1 MKHNHFSQIRE
12 WDWHY
17 RVGFDTQLAENIH
30 TSLVSA
36 KGYEQSAKD
45 RAELLAY
52 RDLVSV
58 DSLVS
63 ELIKSPGKADE
74 FIDASKKKTLLHLPE
89 ECSGRLLIR
98 LQNAEG
104 INQSIAS
111 AVKELVK
118 AAEHAEFVNHS
129 ASLLELV
136 LGPGFLAK
144 AREHLRISQL
154 SEPSAAKQLV
164 LTSEISAQSLMQK
177 YSNEIIDFGL
187 TLMPID
193 ALQRPIWSSR
203 QSDEMCCFAEYWP
216 SMITGSQ
223 NELVLGLKLLESDYS
238 DVVGTLVHE
247 IAGHACFYELAS
259 TGYFSF
265 VDQGAIC
272 LIEGWATWCEWSSP
286 FADNE
291 YRKKIKR
298 IASKGLGL
306 AEVSNG
312 DDARDR
318 IHMLVCASGFNGES
332 FDQALLS
339 FFQYPGYSPSYFAG
353 AAWFDIELQG
363 KSASSFW
370 QSRRG
375 RAITNVL

>member
-1 MKHNHFSQIRE
+1 
-12 WDWHY
+12 
-17 RVGFDTQLAENIH
+17 
-30 TSLVSA
+30 
-36 KGYEQSAKD
+36 
-45 RAELLAY
+45 
-52 RDLVSV
+52 
-58 DSLVS
+58 
-63 ELIKSPGKADE
+63 
-74 FIDASKKKTLLHLPE
+74 
-89 ECSGRLLIR
+89 
-98 LQNAEG
+98 
-104 INQSIAS
+104 
-111 AVKELVK
+111 
-118 AAEHAEFVNHS
+118 
-129 ASLLELV
+129 

-154 SEPSAAKQLV
+154 SEPSATKQLV
-164 LTSEISAQSLMQK
+164 LASEMSAQSLMQK
-177 YSNEIIDFGL
+177 YSDEIIDFGI

-193 ALQRPIWSSR
+193 ALPRPAWSSR
-203 QSDEMCCFAEYWP
+203 QSVETRCFAEYWP

-223 NELVLGLKLLESDYS
+223 NELVLGLKLLESDCS

-265 VDQGAIC
+265 VDHGAIC

-298 IASKGLGL
+298 IASKGLDL
-306 AEVSNG
+306 AGVSNG

-318 IHMLVCASGFNGES
+318 IHRLVCASGFNGES

-339 FFQYPGYSPSYFAG
+339 FFQYPGYSASYYAG
-353 AAWFDIELQG
+353 AAWFDIELQRN
-363 KSASSFW
+363 SASSFW
-370 QSRRG
+370 QSRRD